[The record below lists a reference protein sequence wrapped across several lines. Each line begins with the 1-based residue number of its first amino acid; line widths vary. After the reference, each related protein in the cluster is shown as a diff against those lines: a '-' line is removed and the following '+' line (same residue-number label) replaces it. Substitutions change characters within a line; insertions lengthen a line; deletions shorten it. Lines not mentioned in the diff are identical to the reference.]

1 MEVISNINNHDFQV
15 IKCNNYEQ
23 GNGYIVHDKI
33 SKNKFF
39 SIPTTIK
46 KNVGISVSTLY
57 AQLVPII
64 ENKFIVDLD
73 EYTLQFKKLINN
85 EILKTITNRYNVL
98 KKDLFSFIE
107 EKTYKIPS
115 NTDVMKLFC
124 ILCKC
129 NFIVISVENKK
140 TFQVFSFNDFNKTYV
155 LSQNSQ
161 NMYDT
166 LELAISFLH
175 DKNFFEIQKF
185 EKMKLTELMEYA
197 KKSNI
202 DLKGYKKKQDV
213 LNEITKKLI

>member
-23 GNGYIVHDKI
+23 GNDYIVHDKI

>member
-15 IKCNNYEQ
+15 IKCNKYEQ
-23 GNGYIVHDKI
+23 GNQYIVHNKV

-39 SIPTTIK
+39 SIPTIMK
-46 KNVGISVSTLY
+46 KDVGISVPTLY

-64 ENKFIVDLD
+64 ENKYIVDLD
-73 EYTLQFKKLINN
+73 DYTLKFKKVINN

-115 NTDVMKLFC
+115 NNDVMKMFC
-124 ILCKC
+124 NLCKC
-129 NFIVISVENKK
+129 NFVVLSVEKK
-140 TFQVFSFNDFNKTYV
+140 NTFQVFSFNDFDKTYV

-161 NMYDT
+161 NTYDT
-166 LELAISFLH
+166 LELAISSLRER
-175 DKNFFEIQKF
+175 NFFEIQNF
-185 EKMKLTELMEYA
+185 EKMKLSELMEYA

-202 DLKGYKKKQDV
+202 HLKGYKKKQDV